1 MIFLLT
7 TQWVRELLEIERFR
21 SRRAVRVR
29 ADLLTLGCEP
39 HKLLTMVSLILQFLT
54 VSYPSATVICTVYK
68 RTKICIVFSSSKRVP
83 SDLNE
88 GVGRRLVF

>member
-1 MIFLLT
+1 MIFLLA

-39 HKLLTMVSLILQFLT
+39 HKLLTMVSLIPQFLT
-54 VSYPSATVICTVYK
+54 VSYP
-68 RTKICIVFSSSKRVP
+68 
-83 SDLNE
+83 
-88 GVGRRLVF
+88 